1 MSKETEKTPITINIE
16 SLSFHFGDC
25 HSTTYYNT
33 DTEEEF
39 EMDFEDDGE
48 DEEEAETEDGCE
60 CECCKGEENSDN
72 VKHISEMP
80 ENDKDFLKLILE
92 SVLEELK

>member
-16 SLSFHFGDC
+16 SLGFHFGDC

-48 DEEEAETEDGCE
+48 DEEEAETDDGCE
-60 CECCKGEENSDN
+60 DEKKSDN

-80 ENDKDFLKLILE
+80 EKDRDILKLILG